1 MSTTTTEPVRVLDE
15 EAIGLL
21 FTDAHT
27 ANAFAPTEVSDE
39 VLERLHGLTV
49 MAPTAMN
56 TQPLRIL
63 WIRSPEAKATVGALM
78 GEGNREKTLAAPLV
92 AVLAFDA
99 AWHEHLETLAPFRAA
114 AKDTFAANEPMRVG
128 MAKTNAA
135 IQMGYF
141 LLAARGLG
149 LDVGPQ
155 AGFDAKGVDEA
166 FFTENGWQSFAVVN
180 LGYPAADGAGYR
192 ERQARLGFAQQTLT
206 V

>member
-1 MSTTTTEPVRVLDE
+1 MSTTVSEPVRELDE
-15 EAIGLL
+15 VALGQL
-21 FTDAHT
+21 FTQAHT
-27 ANAFAPTEVSDE
+27 ANSFDETPVSDE
-39 VLERLHGLTV
+39 VLERLHELTV
-49 MAPTAMN
+49 MPPSAMN
-56 TQPLRIL
+56 IQPLRIL
-63 WIRSPEAKATVGALM
+63 WVRSPEAQATLGALM
-78 GEGNREKTLAAPLV
+78 GEGNRDKTLAAPLV

-99 AWHEHLETLAPFRAA
+99 QWHEHLELLAPFRAA

-141 LLAARGLG
+141 LLAARSLG

-155 AGFDAKGVDEA
+155 AGFDAQGVDAA
-166 FFTENGWQSFAVVN
+166 FFADNGWQSFAVVN

-192 ERQARLGFAQQTLT
+192 ERQGRLEFGEQTLT